1 MALDINGI
9 INFIQTE
16 NLTCDI
22 STPTHMFDVCEIL
35 KELKYE
41 IESLTGSSSGGG
53 GTSGT
58 FSDGTFQI
66 YDDIDPTKTFKFQA
80 SSISTNTNR
89 TIIVPDKDIT
99 IADDKEI
106 VLYINFLDTNP
117 YIFNVPQT
125 LTFTTQISEGTSAS
139 LTYPLSTS
147 LTAYTKLTITPS
159 SGGRPI
165 YPPPPHPSVTAW
177 TPPSDWI
184 DISTVNDNEIL
195 LLVSDQSAGYA
206 FAVTTVS
213 GTYSIDW
220 GDDTIEIGRTSGTTY
235 SHEYV
240 LGGGTPCSLGYTT
253 YKIRIYDASSN
264 ITSFGVKKSIYGV
277 SGGLQ
282 YQQHSYL
289 WANFGTA
296 YITSYANAFFITS
309 VVNCPNLQAVKI
321 ISLQNCTSTAYMFN
335 NCYALQ
341 SITLPTSWG
350 SVTNTSAMFY
360 NCGLLQS
367 ITLPTSWGSIT
378 STSQMFYNCYS
389 LQSITLPSI
398 SWENVTNT
406 SSMFNNCYSLQSI
419 TLPTSW
425 GNITSTYQM
434 FYNCYSLVYVSPT
447 TSWGSVNN
455 TSYMFYN
462 CYSLGSITLPTSYS
476 ASTIINASNMF
487 YYTSLR
493 KITNIEYLGSTAND
507 CNFTDLIYGLESLK
521 QNITMNTRLSSLGI
535 YGGNTTTRVP
545 ITGLRLPNQGSTF
558 SGASPQITVS
568 YTNLN
573 KNALELLFDD
583 LPPFTTAKGINI
595 TGVSGVDTAISKTSC
610 GTTNGSTTVTISNTS
625 SLSAGMEITGTGIS
639 SAVAVTLTDCGDLVT
654 RTAHGLSN
662 GYLVS
667 CATMTST
674 TGIAID
680 KPYYV
685 INITPDT
692 FQLSLT
698 NGGAVIPLT
707 TNGSGTILY
716 QTKIVSINNNV
727 SIIIN
732 KPASATGSVTLAFT
746 LLQRSKAT
754 MKNWTITG

>member
-1 MALDINGI
+1 M
-9 INFIQTE
+9 
-16 NLTCDI
+16 
-22 STPTHMFDVCEIL
+22 
-35 KELKYE
+35 KY
-41 IESLTGSSSGGG
+41 
-53 GTSGT
+53 
-58 FSDGTFQI
+58 
-66 YDDIDPTKTFKFQA
+66 
-80 SSISTNTNR
+80 
-89 TIIVPDKDIT
+89 
-99 IADDKEI
+99 
-106 VLYINFLDTNP
+106 YINS
-117 YIFNVPQT
+117 I
-125 LTFTTQISEGTSAS
+125 
-139 LTYPLSTS
+139 
-147 LTAYTKLTITPS
+147 KPS

-296 YITSYANAFFITS
+296 YITSYANACFITS

-341 SITLPTSWG
+341 SITLPTSWV

-367 ITLPTSWGSIT
+367 ITLPTSWGSVTNISAMFYKCFSLQSITLPTSWGSIT
-378 STSQMFYNCYS
+378 STSQMFYNCYSLQSITLPSISWESVTNTSSMFNDCYSLQSITLPSTWGKISSRSNMFNNCGSLQSITLPTSWGNITSTSHMFYNCYSLVYVSPTTSWGSVNNTSQMFNACYSLQSITLPTSWGSITNTSSMFNACYS

-535 YGGNTTTRVP
+535 YGGNTR
-545 ITGLRLPNQGSTF
+545 I
-558 SGASPQITVS
+558 
-568 YTNLN
+568 
-573 KNALELLFDD
+573 
-583 LPPFTTAKGINI
+583 
-595 TGVSGVDTAISKTSC
+595 GV
-610 GTTNGSTTVTISNTS
+610 
-625 SLSAGMEITGTGIS
+625 
-639 SAVAVTLTDCGDLVT
+639 
-654 RTAHGLSN
+654 
-662 GYLVS
+662 
-667 CATMTST
+667 
-674 TGIAID
+674 
-680 KPYYV
+680 
-685 INITPDT
+685 
-692 FQLSLT
+692 
-698 NGGAVIPLT
+698 
-707 TNGSGTILY
+707 
-716 QTKIVSINNNV
+716 
-727 SIIIN
+727 
-732 KPASATGSVTLAFT
+732 
-746 LLQRSKAT
+746 
-754 MKNWTITG
+754 

>member
-1 MALDINGI
+1 M
-9 INFIQTE
+9 
-16 NLTCDI
+16 
-22 STPTHMFDVCEIL
+22 
-35 KELKYE
+35 KY
-41 IESLTGSSSGGG
+41 
-53 GTSGT
+53 
-58 FSDGTFQI
+58 
-66 YDDIDPTKTFKFQA
+66 
-80 SSISTNTNR
+80 
-89 TIIVPDKDIT
+89 
-99 IADDKEI
+99 
-106 VLYINFLDTNP
+106 YINS
-117 YIFNVPQT
+117 I
-125 LTFTTQISEGTSAS
+125 
-139 LTYPLSTS
+139 
-147 LTAYTKLTITPS
+147 KPS

-289 WANFGTA
+289 CANFGTA

-455 TSYMFYN
+455 TSQMFNN
-462 CYSLGSITLPTSYS
+462 CYSLQSITLPTSWGS
-476 ASTIINASNMF
+476 
-487 YYTSLR
+487 
-493 KITNIEYLGSTAND
+493 IT
-507 CNFTDLIYGLESLK
+507 
-521 QNITMNTRLSSLGI
+521 
-535 YGGNTTTRVP
+535 
-545 ITGLRLPNQGSTF
+545 
-558 SGASPQITVS
+558 
-568 YTNLN
+568 
-573 KNALELLFDD
+573 
-583 LPPFTTAKGINI
+583 
-595 TGVSGVDTAISKTSC
+595 
-610 GTTNGSTTVTISNTS
+610 NTS
-625 SLSAGMEITGTGIS
+625 SMFNACYSLQSITLPSIS
-639 SAVAVTLTDCGDLVT
+639 WENVT
-654 RTAHGLSN
+654 N
-662 GYLVS
+662 
-667 CATMTST
+667 TSSMFNNC
-674 TGIAID
+674 
-680 KPYYV
+680 YSLQS
-685 INITPDT
+685 ITLPT
-692 FQLSLT
+692 
-698 NGGAVIPLT
+698 
-707 TNGSGTILY
+707 
-716 QTKIVSINNNV
+716 
-727 SIIIN
+727 
-732 KPASATGSVTLAFT
+732 
-746 LLQRSKAT
+746 
-754 MKNWTITG
+754 